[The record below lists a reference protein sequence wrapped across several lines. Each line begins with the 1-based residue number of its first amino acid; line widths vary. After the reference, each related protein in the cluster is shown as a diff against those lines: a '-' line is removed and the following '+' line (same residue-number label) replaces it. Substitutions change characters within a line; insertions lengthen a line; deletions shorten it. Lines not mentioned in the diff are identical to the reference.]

1 MVESTNKFKS
11 FPSNFDIYS
20 LRYGFF
26 DHLLSIFC
34 PTIIAGHF
42 AADGGGKTT
51 GGVLLVPTSL
61 SVTGGPVIANPARRC
76 HRRSYALPLG
86 QLLVFKG
93 NEELLLKPSCL
104 KKPNSKSVAD
114 VNRGDD
120 AETSS
125 SAEWSDRTVTNYK
138 CIGFAQC
145 LQEN

>member
-11 FPSNFDIYS
+11 FPSSFEID
-20 LRYGFF
+20 YGTDFLIICF
-26 DHLLSIFC
+26 QSFAQPH
-34 PTIIAGHF
+34 IIAGHF

-51 GGVLLVPTSL
+51 GGVRLVPTSL

-76 HRRSYALPLG
+76 HRRSYALPLA

-104 KKPNSKSVAD
+104 KKLKSKNDAD
-114 VNRGDD
+114 LNRSDD

-125 SAEWSDRTVTNYK
+125 SAE
-138 CIGFAQC
+138 
-145 LQEN
+145 